1 MAQLVRTSSR
11 MVMPAGVTPS
21 RAVVLLI
28 VSALLVGSITCRSTI
43 ATSEDAT
50 LQEEIADSLRRDHL
64 DAIAVR
70 VRGAKATLS
79 GVASSAAERETA
91 QRDAEQVDG
100 IKAVTNNIRVGSP

>member
-1 MAQLVRTSSR
+1 MAQFVRR

-21 RAVVLLI
+21 RTVVWLI